1 MARRTRSPGAT
12 HSTMADRDA
21 FHTPSRY
28 PDSACKLVSL
38 VLPALMPIGSR
49 ERSVERPLTH
59 THTSEGTPFARH
71 WDIRGNPQA
80 EGRAPLGLSQN
91 GYVRMAMSVRGRN
104 ARMGRTAWYDTAHSA
119 AFLLPAGY
127 GRLGSGCGSTPSDP
141 PDKSTL

>member
-1 MARRTRSPGAT
+1 MARRTRSPEAT

-21 FHTPSRY
+21 FHKPSRY
-28 PDSACKLVSL
+28 PDSACNLVSL

-71 WDIRGNPQA
+71 WDIRSNPQA
-80 EGRAPLGLSQN
+80 ERRAPLGLSQN
-91 GYVRMAMSVRGRN
+91 GYVRMAMSVHGRN
-104 ARMGRTAWYDTAHSA
+104 ARRAEPLGTLPHSA

-127 GRLGSGCGSTPSDP
+127 GRLGSGCGSTP
-141 PDKSTL
+141 